1 MPENVLNLVEFI
13 KIAGIERIITRIT
26 VVQGL
31 NFWQDKKQLQKM
43 METKLKWVPLKFQNF
58 WN

>member
-13 KIAGIERIITRIT
+13 KIAGIERIITRTT

-43 METKLKWVPLKFQNF
+43 METKLK
-58 WN
+58 

>member
-13 KIAGIERIITRIT
+13 KVADIERIITRIT

-31 NFWQDKKQLQKM
+31 NFWQDKKTAAK
-43 METKLKWVPLKFQNF
+43 NDG
-58 WN
+58 N